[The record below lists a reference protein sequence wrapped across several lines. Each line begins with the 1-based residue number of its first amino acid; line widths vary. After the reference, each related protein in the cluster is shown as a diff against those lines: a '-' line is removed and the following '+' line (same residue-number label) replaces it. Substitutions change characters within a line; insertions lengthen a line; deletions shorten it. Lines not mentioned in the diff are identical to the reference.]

1 MRIALYQPDIASNAG
16 AILRLAAVLGVS
28 VDLIGPA
35 GFVLTDSRLKRS
47 GMDYLDHVELERHSS
62 WQLYSTERTREQIKY
77 GRLLLLTTSGD
88 VRYSSFQYFRTDTL
102 LVGRETAGVPTYVH
116 EAADFRLK
124 IPMKPGQR
132 SLNVAIAVSMVLGE
146 ALRQTNTWPDLES
159 ENN

>member
-47 GMDYLDHVELERHSS
+47 GMDYLDDVELERHSS

-88 VRYSSFQYFRTDTL
+88 VR
-102 LVGRETAGVPTYVH
+102 
-116 EAADFRLK
+116 
-124 IPMKPGQR
+124 
-132 SLNVAIAVSMVLGE
+132 
-146 ALRQTNTWPDLES
+146 
-159 ENN
+159 